1 MSNYEKH
8 SLKHLK
14 DWLHDSIGADIPAEK
29 IYEVI
34 VEVIK
39 EEEEDCIL
47 KLTSIQSLKKLV
59 ISNQI
64 TSSND
69 YCN

>member
-1 MSNYEKH
+1 MSNYEQH
-8 SLKHLK
+8 SLTHLM

-29 IYEVI
+29 IYESI
-34 VEVIK
+34 MEVLD
-39 EEEEDCIL
+39 EQEQDCKMKLSNIL
-47 KLTSIQSLKKLV
+47 SLRKLLS
-59 ISNQI
+59 SNQN